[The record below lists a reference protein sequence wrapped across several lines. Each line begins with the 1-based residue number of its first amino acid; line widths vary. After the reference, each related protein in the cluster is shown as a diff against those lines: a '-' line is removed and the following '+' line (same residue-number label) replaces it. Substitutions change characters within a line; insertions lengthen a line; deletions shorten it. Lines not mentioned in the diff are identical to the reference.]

1 MSYTQYTVCSEV
13 VDTWCLRIQ
22 FIDVHLAHVTPGSP
36 IALYMVLRFL
46 LASHSLH
53 KANSAYIIW
62 HILLVVSQLKTYL
75 KNAWSYFMCGIIH
88 WCCPVL
94 HWHTSV
100 ITLNSLFPCLIMFK
114 LGCCIECCAI
124 EVLHITNITICW
136 DLKPLP

>member
-1 MSYTQYTVCSEV
+1 MSYTQYSMCSKV
-13 VDTWCLRIQ
+13 ADSWCLRIQ
-22 FIDVHLAHVTPGSP
+22 FKDVHLAHVTPGSP

-62 HILLVVSQLKTYL
+62 HSLLVVSQLKNYL

-94 HWHTSV
+94 HWHTSF
-100 ITLNSLFPCLIMFK
+100 ITLNSLFPCLIMFF
-114 LGCCIECCAI
+114 LGRCIEY
-124 EVLHITNITICW
+124 
-136 DLKPLP
+136 